1 MKEEEGKREDHQL
14 LVVKILTEAAIKMI
28 KISTIKVAEILNM
41 IMDQKDTN
49 KISRISKVDTRNHNS
64 NQDHLSLLLLSL
76 SIQKKLNLKK
86 SKSTP
91 ISSKW
96 KLEKMLLKCTNIQS
110 ILKMIQ
116 NFQVLWK
123 SMHLKWKKSWIKMIK
138 ELSFS

>member
-1 MKEEEGKREDHQL
+1 MKEEDSKREDHQL

-28 KISTIKVAEILNM
+28 KISTIKVAEISNM
-41 IMDQKDTN
+41 IMDQKGTN
-49 KISRISKVDTRNHNS
+49 KISRISKVATRNLNS
-64 NQDHLSLLLLSL
+64 NQDHLSLLLLSP

-86 SKSTP
+86 SRSTP
-91 ISSKW
+91 INSKW

-123 SMHLKWKKSWIKMIK
+123 SMLLKWKKSWIKMIK
-138 ELSFS
+138 ELSF

>member
-1 MKEEEGKREDHQL
+1 MKEEEGTREDHQL

-28 KISTIKVAEILNM
+28 KISTIKVAEISNM

-49 KISRISKVDTRNHNS
+49 RISRISKVDTRNHNS

-91 ISSKW
+91 ISSK
-96 KLEKMLLKCTNIQS
+96 
-110 ILKMIQ
+110 
-116 NFQVLWK
+116 
-123 SMHLKWKKSWIKMIK
+123 
-138 ELSFS
+138 